1 MCVHTYMEE
10 DQTRS
15 VFEAEHTSVSDHE
28 HPDTEG
34 EATQLKGA
42 ALLNHLQ
49 ITVASWPKLI

>member
-1 MCVHTYMEE
+1 MED

-15 VFEAEHTSVSDHE
+15 VFEAEHTSVSGHE